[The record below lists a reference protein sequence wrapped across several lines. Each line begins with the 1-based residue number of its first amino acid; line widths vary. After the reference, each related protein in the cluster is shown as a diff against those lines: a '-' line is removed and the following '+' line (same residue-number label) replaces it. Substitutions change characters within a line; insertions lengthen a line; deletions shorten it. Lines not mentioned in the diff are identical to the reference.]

1 MLTLEKL
8 MEEIGCKKWPEVWQ
22 ELYPVAKT
30 KLEKGEYRCLT
41 EDYYDYLD
49 EKYSIFAAYPF
60 IDVFKKAAKET
71 AKDENASLFLALM
84 AETLA
89 DRENVYKNLGELE
102 YPENAENFV
111 YSMLRGLAFLS
122 MADYTAEVLKSR
134 GIPEEVIL
142 KILRNLPNGVDTHR
156 KCYNGKDG
164 FMDFNWNQR
173 MIDGNLIPIKRLVAE
188 VESKFAPNAC
198 VFVNDEGEAL
208 TMADGVKLHKS
219 GFIFGVTGYKDE
231 EGSWFADIKE
241 TEDSYIGYAY
251 NSKGMVDSAP
261 VTLPKNKWRK
271 IVSKGD
277 KVIDLHIPGGG
288 GLTPELVDES
298 LKEIKAFISKHYPE
312 YNYEVFQCW
321 SWLCDPQLIEIL
333 GEDTNISKFTARF
346 TPIRVPD
353 DSMPVFRFV
362 FNIPHSNFKIEDL
375 PENTTLERKLKKH
388 FLSGKRIYGT
398 AGYFLKSDV
407 K

>member
-1 MLTLEKL
+1 MTLEKL
-8 MEEIGCKKWPEVWQ
+8 MEEIGCKKWPDVWQ
-22 ELYPVAKT
+22 NLYPIAT
-30 KLEKGEYRCLT
+30 EKLRNHEYICLT
-41 EDYYDYLD
+41 EDYYDYLQK
-49 EKYSIFAAYPF
+49 EYSIFDTYPF
-60 IDVFKKAAKET
+60 IDVFKKAAKKT
-71 AKDENASLFLALM
+71 ADDEKASIFLALIV
-84 AETLA
+84 ETLS
-89 DRENVYKNLGELE
+89 DRENIYKNLEALE
-102 YPENAENFV
+102 YPEDSENFV
-111 YSMLRGLAFLS
+111 YAMLRGLAFMS
-122 MADYTAEVLKSR
+122 MADYTADVLKSR

-142 KILRNLPNGVDTHR
+142 KILRNFPNGVDTHR

-188 VESKFAPNAC
+188 VQSKFAPNAC
-198 VFVNDEGEAL
+198 VFVNDEGKAVTL
-208 TMADGVKLHKS
+208 ADGIKLHKS
-219 GFIFGVTGYKDE
+219 GFVFGVTGYKDE
-231 EGSWFADIKE
+231 EGSWLANICE
-241 TEDSYIGYAY
+241 TEESYIGYAY
-251 NSKGMVDSAP
+251 NSKAIVDPTP
-261 VTLPKNKWRK
+261 VTLPKNKWKK

-277 KVIDLHIPGGG
+277 NVIDLHIPGGG

-298 LKEIKAFISKHYPE
+298 LAEIKEFISGHYPE

-362 FNIPHSNFKIEDL
+362 FNIPHTGFKIEDL
-375 PENTTLERKLKKH
+375 PENTTLERKLKNH
-388 FLSGKRIYGT
+388 FLSGKHIYGT
-398 AGYFLKSDV
+398 AGYFLKGDV